1 MTKTALKVV
10 HRNDRAQI
18 KRLLTGSGQ
27 ALLPMPELLEG
38 AQASIDELMHGT
50 AVALVE
56 QMLVSSLKPPSRAP
70 HRGSR
75 FETAVMGP
83 IAPSHTK
90 PGAMQLLDQK
100 DTGGPVHAP
109 VNGRARASASEASH
123 QPSQALR
130 PGRRR
135 QKFSSPL
142 HFA

>member
-1 MTKTALKVV
+1 MP
-10 HRNDRAQI
+10 NPPGDSCNRAQI
-18 KRLLTGSGQ
+18 KRLLAGSGQ
-27 ALLPMPELLEG
+27 TLLPMPELLEG

-56 QMLVSSLKPPSRAP
+56 QMLVLVSSLKPPSRAP
-70 HRGSR
+70 HRANR
-75 FETAVMGP
+75 FETAAMGL
-83 IAPSHTK
+83 IAPSHAK

-100 DTGGPVHAP
+100 DTGGPLHAP

>member
-1 MTKTALKVV
+1 MKNPMAKTALKVV

-18 KRLLTGSGQ
+18 KRLLAGSGQ
-27 ALLPMPELLEG
+27 TLLPMPELLEG

-56 QMLVSSLKPPSRAP
+56 QMLVLVSSLKPPSRAP
-70 HRGSR
+70 
-75 FETAVMGP
+75 
-83 IAPSHTK
+83 SHAK

-100 DTGGPVHAP
+100 DTGGPVHAL

-135 QKFSSPL
+135 QKFSNPL